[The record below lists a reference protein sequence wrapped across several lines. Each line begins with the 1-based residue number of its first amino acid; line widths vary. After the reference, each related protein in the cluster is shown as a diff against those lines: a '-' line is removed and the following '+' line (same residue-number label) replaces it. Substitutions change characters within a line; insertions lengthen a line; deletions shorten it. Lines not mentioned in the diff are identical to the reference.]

1 LVVQYVRSIEPPQ
14 AEESVQKPP
23 LIVRPVTLG
32 LVLSFLLCLQALAVP
47 ARTAAQEGDQ
57 RAPVV
62 EGAATQAAPT
72 AVPSRITPLI
82 GDFDGDLRSDVFMY
96 GPGGLPD
103 HVWLG
108 RPDRAFR
115 GAGANVGGSYVPLV
129 GDFNG
134 NGRADILWYG
144 PGAGPDTLWY
154 GKTDGAFSG
163 FSLTVRGHYEP
174 LLGDFNGDKRADILW
189 YGPGA
194 AYDVLWYGRSSG
206 GFTPRAVTVRGTY
219 QPLVGS
225 FNGDGS
231 RDILWYGPGGGYD
244 VLWLGRASG
253 GFSSRAVTIGRT
265 YQPVLGDWNGDRS
278 GDILWYGPGA
288 APDVLWF
295 GHPDGRFT
303 GRAINV
309 AGTYRP
315 FTGDFDADGRRDIFW
330 YGPGAGY
337 DVVWYGRSDSRFGA
351 VAATVRGTYQPY
363 VADYGGGG
371 PQDVFWYAPGDPDDI
386 LWFGHANR
394 VFTSR
399 ATTLDIGYTRA
410 PPLRPQALGSGYD
423 PYGFVAHAFGA
434 IDRNGYTNSLE
445 AFQRNYG
452 RGFRVFEVD
461 LVRLADGTALLAH
474 DGLEA
479 NYGLNKSFKESTWAD
494 LAGHKYLGRYTIL
507 RAQELAGLLRNH
519 PDMYVILD
527 SKYSRLDIYR
537 SMLRYAPERSLRE
550 RIFPHVEDRAELTEF
565 RTAYPL
571 QNFMLALY
579 HTQAQNRYEDPIA
592 ADFSN
597 RYRAPAVMMWWRD
610 RDPSLSLAANGRE
623 SRRYRPSFARTLRSV
638 GANVYVHSLGDPTQI
653 QRFWNLGIGVYSDD
667 PFPPL
672 GGTTALRQA
681 EEEELIMPD
690 FPEGVIPA

>member
-1 LVVQYVRSIEPPQ
+1 VRKPHVVLRS
-14 AEESVQKPP
+14 A
-23 LIVRPVTLG
+23 TLG
-32 LVLSFLLCLQALAVP
+32 LVILCLLSVQALAQP
-47 ARTAAQEGDQ
+47 APTTGQESGQ
-57 RAPVV
+57 RAPVAD
-62 EGAATQAAPT
+62 GAATAVQAT
-72 AVPSRITPLI
+72 SIPSQITPLI
-82 GDFDGDLRSDVFMY
+82 GDFDGDHRSDVFMY
-96 GPGGLPD
+96 GPGSLPD

-115 GAGANVGGSYVPLV
+115 GAAARVGRSYLPLV

-134 NGRADILWYG
+134 NGHADIFWYG
-144 PGAGPDTLWY
+144 PGSHPDVLWY

-163 FSLTVRGHYEP
+163 ASVTVNGSYEP
-174 LLGDFNGDKRADILW
+174 LLGDFNGDGRGDVFW
-189 YGPGA
+189 YGPDAGN
-194 AYDVLWYGRSSG
+194 DVIWYGRSSG
-206 GFTPRAVTVRGTY
+206 GFSGRAVTVRGTY
-219 QPLVGS
+219 QPLVAD
-225 FNGDGS
+225 FNGDGR
-231 RDILWYGPGGGYD
+231 RDILWYGPGAGYD

-253 GFSSRAVTIGRT
+253 GFSSRAINVGRT
-265 YQPVLGDWNGDRS
+265 YQPLLGDWNGDRAR
-278 GDILWYGPGA
+278 DILWYGPGA

-295 GHPDGRFT
+295 GHANGRFT
-303 GRAINV
+303 GRAVNV
-309 AGTYRP
+309 AGNYQP

-330 YGPGAGY
+330 YGPGGGY
-337 DVVWYGRSDSRFGA
+337 DVVWYGRADGRFGA

-363 VADYGGGG
+363 VGDYGGGG
-371 PQDVFWYAPGDPDDI
+371 PNDVFWYAPGDPYDI

-394 VFTSR
+394 RFTSR

-410 PPLRPQALGSGYD
+410 PPLRPESLRSAYN

-434 IDRNGYTNSLE
+434 VDGHGYTNSLE

-479 NYGLNKSFKESTWAD
+479 NYGLNKPFTEATWAD

-507 RAQELAGLLRNH
+507 RVQELARLMRQH

-527 SKYSRLDIYR
+527 SKYARLDIYR
-537 SMLRYAPERSLRE
+537 SMLRHAPERSLRE

-571 QNFMLALY
+571 QNYMVALY
-579 HTQAQNRYEDPIA
+579 HTQAQNRYDDPIVG
-592 ADFSN
+592 DFTN

-610 RDPSLSLAANGRE
+610 RDLSISLAANGRQA
-623 SRRYRPSFARTLRSV
+623 RRYRPSFASALKGL
-638 GANVYVHSLGDPTQI
+638 GANVYVHSLGDPNQI
-653 QRFWNLGIGVYSDD
+653 QRFWDRGIGVYSDN

-672 GGTTALRQA
+672 GGAATLQQ
-681 EEEELIMPD
+681 EQQQEQEQELIMPD